1 MSMSSSKPYF
11 IRALYEWV
19 VDNNCTPHILVDAHA
34 AATQVPQQH
43 VNKDGQIILNI
54 SPSAVKDFFMDNT
67 AISFNARFSGVAN
80 NLYIPMAAIMGIYA
94 RENGQGM
101 MFEPEANPTPPP
113 TAPVSPTTP
122 SPASKVPGAPATP
135 KRPGL
140 RVVK

>member
-1 MSMSSSKPYF
+1 MAMSSSKPYF

-19 VDNNCTPHILVDAHA
+19 VDNNCTPHILVDAHVS
-34 AATQVPQQH
+34 ATQVPQQH

-80 NLYIPMAAIMGIYA
+80 NLYIPMAAILGIYA

-101 MFEPEANPTPPP
+101 MFEPETNPTPPP
-113 TAPVSPTTP
+113 
-122 SPASKVPGAPATP
+122 ATP
-135 KRPGL
+135 PPTEATPGGATAKRPGL

>member
-1 MSMSSSKPYF
+1 MAMSSSKPYF

-19 VDNNCTPHILVDAHA
+19 VDNNCTPHILVDAHVS
-34 AATQVPQQH
+34 ATQVPQQH

-80 NLYIPMAAIMGIYA
+80 NLYIPMAAILGIYA

-113 TAPVSPTTP
+113 ATPTPPPAEPTT
-122 SPASKVPGAPATP
+122 A

>member
-1 MSMSSSKPYF
+1 MSSSKPYF
-11 IRALYEWV
+11 IRALYEWI

-34 AATQVPQQH
+34 PATQVPLQH

-54 SPSAVKDFFMDNT
+54 SPTAVKDFFMDNT

-80 NLYIPMAAIMGIYA
+80 NLYIPTEAILGIYA

-101 MFEPEANPTPPP
+101 MFEPESNPTPPAAP
-113 TAPVSPTTP
+113 TPPS
-122 SPASKVPGAPATP
+122 SPAPSTGTVT

>member
-19 VDNNCTPHILVDAHA
+19 VDNNCTPHIVVDAHVA
-34 AATQVPQQH
+34 TTQVPQQH

-54 SPSAVKDFFMDNT
+54 SPSAVKDFFMDNS
-67 AISFNARFSGVAN
+67 AISFNARFGGIAN
-80 NLYIPMAAIMGIYA
+80 NLFIPMAAILGIYA

-101 MFEPEANPTPPP
+101 MFEPDTNPTTPPTTPPP
-113 TAPVSPTTP
+113 APSPLTP
-122 SPASKVPGAPATP
+122 SAGASS

>member
-11 IRALYEWV
+11 IRALYEWI
-19 VDNNCTPHILVDAHA
+19 VDNNCTPHILVDAHKP
-34 AATQVPQQH
+34 ATQVPQQH

-54 SPSAVKDFFMDNT
+54 SPTAVKDFFMDNT

-80 NLYIPMAAIMGIYA
+80 NLYIPMTAILGIYA

-101 MFEPEANPTPPP
+101 MFEPD
-113 TAPVSPTTP
+113 TTP
-122 SPASKVPGAPATP
+122 SPPPAAPTPPAPPSPVGAGSGSTVVA